1 MSRQSKG
8 NHEGNGDSIPAQVEE
23 DQVVTRFDGRWDGK
37 DESIPVT
44 RSQKLMMKLKTG
56 GPEVTVEGDEGTY
69 VCGGVRV
76 TGERRV

>member
-1 MSRQSKG
+1 MIAYSPFTFFVDTFLR
-8 NHEGNGDSIPAQVEE
+8 I
-23 DQVVTRFDGRWDGK
+23 
-37 DESIPVT
+37 

>member
-1 MSRQSKG
+1 
-8 NHEGNGDSIPAQVEE
+8 
-23 DQVVTRFDGRWDGK
+23 
-37 DESIPVT
+37 
-44 RSQKLMMKLKTG
+44 LMMKLKTG